1 MAHSRWVFGWGLD
14 ARAQVVVRG
23 RVSAQHTW
31 RDVSEARPSVYTS
44 CHELPNEDA
53 VPADWVARSVWRSA
67 ACISNEKD
75 EQQQLACAEHE

>member
-31 RDVSEARPSVYTS
+31 RDVSEARPSVCATS
-44 CHELPNEDA
+44 RELHNEDA
-53 VPADWVARSVWRSA
+53 VPADWVARSVRRSA
-67 ACISNEKD
+67 ACISNEND
-75 EQQQLACAEHE
+75 ERAAVSLRRA